1 MEQNLQRILLTFSE
15 KNPWKNEIRPSRDIL
30 PQRERIISNG
40 NFKDAKIVGL
50 AVKCCGNYIFKLYVW
65 E

>member
-1 MEQNLQRILLTFSE
+1 LTFSE
-15 KNPWKNEIRPSRDIL
+15 KNPWKNEIQPSRDIL

-65 E
+65 G